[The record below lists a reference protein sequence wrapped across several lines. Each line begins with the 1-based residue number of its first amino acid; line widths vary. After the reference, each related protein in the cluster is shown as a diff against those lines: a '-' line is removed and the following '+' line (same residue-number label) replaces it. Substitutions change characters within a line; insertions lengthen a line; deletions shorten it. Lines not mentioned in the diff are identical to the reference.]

1 MSKIRELFGRA
12 TTTGSI
18 DWHAES
24 SRQNCPFLGRKCI
37 KIRKSQPAI
46 SIGTCVVSHGKDST
60 PIVICPHR
68 ILERG
73 QIFTDCLFLLTTHEP
88 GNELHIVPEISIP
101 GGNVDYFLTSVR
113 NQKVMDFV
121 GIELQTLDTTGTVWP
136 ERQRFLRDAGLHLD
150 DPAVESSRKYG
161 INWKM
166 NAKTIL
172 VQLHHKIE
180 TFENLNKH
188 LVLVIQDCLL
198 EYMKR
203 EFRFEHFRQAVLG
216 DSMHIHSYRMDEQ
229 DDMTLRIELDS
240 RLSTDANGIAACLG
254 LQAGARVELEE
265 IIGRLEGKISRD
277 TLFSFS

>member
-1 MSKIRELFGRA
+1 
-12 TTTGSI
+12 
-18 DWHAES
+18 
-24 SRQNCPFLGRKCI
+24 
-37 KIRKSQPAI
+37 
-46 SIGTCVVSHGKDST
+46 
-60 PIVICPHR
+60 
-68 ILERG
+68 
-73 QIFTDCLFLLTTHEP
+73 
-88 GNELHIVPEISIP
+88 
-101 GGNVDYFLTSVR
+101 
-113 NQKVMDFV
+113 MDFV

-136 ERQRFLRDAGLHLD
+136 ERQRFLRDAGLHID

-180 TFENLNKH
+180 TFENLNKR

-229 DDMTLRIELDS
+229 DDATLRIELDS

-265 IIGRLEGKISRD
+265 IISRLEGKISKA
-277 TLFSFS
+277 TLFSLA

>member
-46 SIGTCVVSHGKDST
+46 SIGPCIVSHGKDSF

-73 QIFTDCLFLLTTHEP
+73 QIFTDCFFLLTAHEP

-136 ERQRFLRDAGLHLD
+136 ERQRFLRDAGLHID

-180 TFENLNKH
+180 TFENLNKR

-203 EFRFEHFRQAVLG
+203 EFRFEHFRRAVLG

-229 DDMTLRIELDS
+229 DDATLRIELDS
-240 RLSTDANGIAACLG
+240 RLSTGADGIAACLG
-254 LQAGARVELEE
+254 LQAGARVALEE
-265 IIGRLEGKISRD
+265 FIARLEGKISRD
-277 TLFSFS
+277 TLFSLA

>member
-1 MSKIRELFGRA
+1 MSKVRELFGRSTA
-12 TTTGSI
+12 TGSI

-46 SIGTCVVSHGKDST
+46 SIGTCVVSHGKDSV

-73 QIFTDCLFLLTTHEP
+73 QIFTDCLFLLTAHEP

-113 NQKVMDFV
+113 NRRVMDFV

-136 ERQRFLRDAGLHLD
+136 ERQRFLRDAGLHID

-180 TFENLNKH
+180 TFENLNKR

-229 DDMTLRIELDS
+229 DDATLRIELDS
-240 RLSTDANGIAACLG
+240 RFSTDANGIAACLG
-254 LQAGARVELEE
+254 LQAGARVALEE

-277 TLFSFS
+277 TLFSLS